1 MTLCGRLA
9 LTTVL
14 LTAGIA
20 PVAAHHS
27 FAAFDRKKEITLTG
41 VVKEVQWNN
50 PHAWIQ
56 VLVTDPKGKPT
67 EWGFEC
73 GSPNMMARTGWSRT
87 TV

>member
-27 FAAFDRKKEITLTG
+27 FAAFDRE
-41 VVKEVQWNN
+41 ERD
-50 PHAWIQ
+50 HA
-56 VLVTDPKGKPT
+56 DRGG
-67 EWGFEC
+67 E
-73 GSPNMMARTGWSRT
+73 GSA
-87 TV
+87 VE